1 LNIKENIMQA
11 IILAAGMGRRLKKLT
26 ENQPKCMVQVNQVP
40 LIERMLKQLDHYHL
54 NRIILV
60 TGHEGEQL
68 RTFTSSL
75 SLSTPII
82 FIDNPVY
89 QTTNNIYSLY
99 LAKEHL
105 LCDDTIL
112 LESDLIFE
120 QEVLTQIIQNPYPNL
135 ALVAPFESWMD
146 GTVVLL
152 DEQDNITKFLTRKDF
167 RFEDIHSYYKT
178 VNIYKFSKSFSE
190 SHYVPFLEAYSK
202 ALGNN
207 EYYEQVLKVI
217 SLLDDHDLKATR
229 LENGFWYEIDDE
241 QDLDIAESIF
251 TDSQSRLS
259 RISSRYGGFW
269 RYPGLLDFCY
279 LVNPYFPNSRLMG
292 EIKASFEALCT
303 SYPSGLEINN
313 LLAAK
318 SLGLNRDHVL
328 TGNGAAELIKP
339 LIRSFE
345 HGVGIVRPSFEEY
358 GNCAWLPVPFT
369 VSTPDFSYTVN
380 DLMGF
385 YKDKEIDALVLVNP
399 ENPTGNYIKKEDVV
413 SLLEFCAEKNTY
425 LILDESFLDFSAA
438 EKEPSLM
445 NQETLDAY
453 PNLVLIKSISKSYGV
468 PGLRLGILACSDP
481 SVTALVRNELPVW
494 NINSLAEYF
503 LQIFEKYQ
511 SDYEEALRK
520 FKETRINMYEELRTI
535 RQLKLY
541 PSEANFIL
549 CEIIDGCSASQ
560 ISELLLNRY
569 NILVKD
575 LSNKS
580 GMEGREF
587 IRIAVRTR
595 EDNNRLA
602 DALKH
607 ILR

>member
-1 LNIKENIMQA
+1 MQA

-26 ENQPKCMVQVNQVP
+26 ENQPKCMITVNGIP
-40 LIERMLKQLDHYHL
+40 MIERMLKQLDHCHL
-54 NRIILV
+54 NRIIIV
-60 TGHEGEQL
+60 TGHKGEELQS
-68 RTFTSSL
+68 FVSSL
-75 SLSTPII
+75 PLSTPVTY
-82 FIDNPVY
+82 IDNPVY
-89 QTTNNIYSLY
+89 KTTNNIYSLY
-99 LAKEHL
+99 LAKDQL
-105 LCDDTIL
+105 LMDDTIL

-120 QEVLTQIIQNPYPNL
+120 QEVLTQIINDPYPNL
-135 ALVAPFESWMD
+135 ALVAHFESWMD

-152 DEQDNITKFLTRKDF
+152 DEQDNIMKFLTRKDF

-178 VNIYKFSKSFSE
+178 VNIYKFSRNFSTT
-190 SHYVPFLEAYSK
+190 HYVPFLEAYSK

-259 RISSRYGGFW
+259 RLSKRFGGYW

-279 LVNPYFPNSRLMG
+279 LVNPYFPNSRFMG
-292 EIKASFEALCT
+292 EIKASFEVLTT
-303 SYPSGLEINN
+303 SYPSGLDVNN

-318 SLGLNRDHVL
+318 SLGLDRNQIL

-339 LIRSFE
+339 LIRSFKNAV
-345 HGVGIVRPSFEEY
+345 GVLRPSFEEY
-358 GNCAWLPVPFT
+358 GICSQNAVYFN
-369 VSTPDFSYTVN
+369 VSTPDYTYTAQ
-380 DLMGF
+380 DIMDF
-385 YKDKEIDALVLVNP
+385 YKDKELDALVLVNP
-399 ENPTGNYIKKEDVV
+399 DNPTGNYIPKQEVL
-413 SLLEFCAEKNTY
+413 SLAQYCKARNITF
-425 LILDESFLDFSAA
+425 ILDESFIDFSSA
-438 EKEPSLM
+438 EESPSLM
-445 NQETLDAY
+445 CQEILDEY
-453 PNLVLIKSISKSYGV
+453 KNLVLIKSISKSYGV
-468 PGLRLGILACSDP
+468 PGLRLGLLTCSDP
-481 SVTALVRNELPVW
+481 EIIGQVRKELPIW

-511 SDYEEALRK
+511 SDYQEALEH
-520 FKETRINMYEELRTI
+520 FKRTRDKLYQSLQSI

-541 PSEANFIL
+541 PSQANFIM
-549 CEIIDGCSASQ
+549 CEITDGCSASQ
-560 ISELLLNRY
+560 IAELLLNRY

-575 LSNKS
+575 LSQKP
-580 GMEGREF
+580 GLEGREF
-587 IRIAVRTR
+587 IRIAVRT
-595 EDNNRLA
+595 EADNERLA

>member
-1 LNIKENIMQA
+1 MQA

-26 ENQPKCMVQVNQVP
+26 ENQPKCMITVNGIP
-40 LIERMLKQLDHYHL
+40 MIERMLKQLDHCHL
-54 NRIILV
+54 NRIIIV
-60 TGHEGEQL
+60 TGHKGEELQS
-68 RTFTSSL
+68 FVSSL
-75 SLSTPII
+75 PLSTPVTY
-82 FIDNPVY
+82 IDNPVY
-89 QTTNNIYSLY
+89 KTTNNIYSLY
-99 LAKEHL
+99 LAKDQL
-105 LCDDTIL
+105 LMDDTIL

-120 QEVLTQIIQNPYPNL
+120 QEVLTQIINDPYPNL
-135 ALVAPFESWMD
+135 ALVAHFESWMD

-152 DEQDNITKFLTRKDF
+152 DEQDNIMKFLTRKDF

-178 VNIYKFSKSFSE
+178 VNIYKFSRNFSTT
-190 SHYVPFLEAYSK
+190 HYVPFLEAYSK

-259 RISSRYGGFW
+259 RLSKRFGGYW

-279 LVNPYFPNSRLMG
+279 LVNPYFPNSRFMG
-292 EIKASFEALCT
+292 EIKASFEVLTT
-303 SYPSGLEINN
+303 SYPSGLDVNN

-318 SLGLNRDHVL
+318 SLGLDRNQIL

-339 LIRSFE
+339 LIRSFKNAV
-345 HGVGIVRPSFEEY
+345 GVLRPSFEEY
-358 GNCAWLPVPFT
+358 GICSQNAVYFN
-369 VSTPDFSYTVN
+369 VSTPDYTYTAQ
-380 DLMGF
+380 DIMDF
-385 YKDKEIDALVLVNP
+385 YKDKELEALVLVNP
-399 ENPTGNYIKKEDVV
+399 DNPTGNYIPKQEVL
-413 SLLEFCAEKNTY
+413 SLAQYCKARNITF
-425 LILDESFLDFSAA
+425 ILDESFIDFSSA
-438 EKEPSLM
+438 EESPSLM
-445 NQETLDAY
+445 CQEILDEY
-453 PNLVLIKSISKSYGV
+453 KNLVLIKSISKSYGV
-468 PGLRLGILACSDP
+468 PGLRLGLLTCSDP
-481 SVTALVRNELPVW
+481 EIIDQVRKELPIW

-511 SDYEEALRK
+511 SDYQEALEH
-520 FKETRINMYEELRTI
+520 FKRTRDKLYQSLQSI

-541 PSEANFIL
+541 PSQANFIM
-549 CEIIDGCSASQ
+549 CEITDGCSASQ
-560 ISELLLNRY
+560 IAELLLNRY

-575 LSNKS
+575 LSQKP
-580 GMEGREF
+580 GLEGREF
-587 IRIAVRTR
+587 IRIAVRT
-595 EDNNRLA
+595 EADNERLA

>member
-1 LNIKENIMQA
+1 MQA

-26 ENQPKCMVQVNQVP
+26 EHQPKCMVQVNEVP
-40 LIERMLKQLDHYHL
+40 MIERMLKQLEHYHL
-54 NRIILV
+54 NKIILV

-68 RTFTSSL
+68 KSFVGSL
-75 SLSTPII
+75 SLHTPVT

-105 LCDDTIL
+105 LQDDTLL

-120 QEVLTQIIQNPYPNL
+120 QEVLTQIINDPYPNL
-135 ALVAPFESWMD
+135 ALVAHFESWMD

-152 DEQDNITKFLTRKDF
+152 DEQDNIMKFLTRKDF

-178 VNIYKFSKSFSE
+178 VNIYKFSRSFSAT
-190 SHYVPFLEAYSK
+190 HYVPFLEAYSK

-217 SLLDDHDLKATR
+217 SLLDDHDLKASR

-251 TDSQSRLS
+251 TDSQSRLT
-259 RISSRYGGFW
+259 RLSSRYGGYW

-303 SYPSGLEINN
+303 SYPSGLDINN

-318 SLGLNRDHVL
+318 SLGLNKENVL

-339 LIRSFE
+339 LIRSFSN
-345 HGVGIVRPSFEEY
+345 GVGVIKPSFEEY
-358 GNCAWLPVPFT
+358 GNCARFPIPFMVPTPNFT
-369 VSTPDFSYTVN
+369 YTAK
-380 DLMGF
+380 DLMEF
-385 YKDKEIDALVLVNP
+385 YKDQELDALVLVNP
-399 ENPTGNYIKKEDVV
+399 DNPTGCYMKRSEVL
-413 SLLEFCAEKNTY
+413 SLAAYCMEKQAF
-425 LILDESFLDFSAA
+425 LILDESFLDFSSA
-438 EKEPSLM
+438 EEEPSLM
-445 NQETLDAY
+445 NQETLEEY

-468 PGLRLGILACSDP
+468 PGLRLGILASSDQA
-481 SVTALVRNELPVW
+481 VINLVRQELPVW

-511 SDYEEALRK
+511 SDYKEALKK
-520 FKETRINMYEELRTI
+520 FKVTRKEMYEELCSI

-549 CEIIDGCSASQ
+549 CEITDGCSASQ
-560 ISELLLNRY
+560 IAELLLNRY

-575 LSNKS
+575 LSHKP
-580 GMEGREF
+580 GMKGREF
-587 IRIAVRTR
+587 IRIAVRTKS
-595 EDNNRLA
+595 DNERLA

>member
-1 LNIKENIMQA
+1 MQA

-26 ENQPKCMVQVNQVP
+26 EHQPKCMVQVNEVP
-40 LIERMLKQLDHYHL
+40 MIERMLKQLEHYHL
-54 NRIILV
+54 NKIILV

-68 RTFTSSL
+68 KSFIGSL
-75 SLSTPII
+75 SLHTPVT

-105 LCDDTIL
+105 LQDDTIL

-120 QEVLTQIIQNPYPNL
+120 QEVLTQIINDPYPNL
-135 ALVAPFESWMD
+135 ALVAHFESWMD

-152 DEQDNITKFLTRKDF
+152 DEKDNIMKFLTRKDF

-178 VNIYKFSKSFSE
+178 VNIYKFSRSFSTT
-190 SHYVPFLEAYSK
+190 HYVPFLEAYSK

-207 EYYEQVLKVI
+207 AYYEQVLKVI

-251 TDSQSRLS
+251 TDSQSRLT
-259 RISSRYGGFW
+259 RLSSRYGGYW

-303 SYPSGLEINN
+303 SYPSGLDINN

-318 SLGLNRDHVL
+318 SLGLYKENVL

-339 LIRSFE
+339 LIRSFSK
-345 HGVGIVRPSFEEY
+345 GVGVIKPSFEEY
-358 GNCAWLPVPFT
+358 GNCARFPIPFM
-369 VSTPDFSYTVN
+369 VSTPDFTYTAS
-380 DLMGF
+380 DLMEF
-385 YKDKEIDALVLVNP
+385 YKDQELDALVLVNP
-399 ENPTGNYIKKEDVV
+399 DNPTGCYMKRSEVL
-413 SLLEFCAEKNTY
+413 SLASYCMEKQAF
-425 LILDESFLDFSAA
+425 LILDESFLDFSSA
-438 EKEPSLM
+438 EDSPSLM

-468 PGLRLGILACSDP
+468 PGLRLGLLACSDQT
-481 SVTALVRNELPVW
+481 VIRLVREELPVW

-511 SDYEEALRK
+511 SDYVEALEK
-520 FKETRINMYEELRTI
+520 FKMTRKEMYEELCSI

-549 CEIIDGCSASQ
+549 CEITDGCSASQ
-560 ISELLLNRY
+560 IAELLLNRY

-575 LSNKS
+575 LSHKP

-587 IRIAVRTR
+587 IRIAVRTKS
-595 EDNNRLA
+595 DNERLA

>member
-1 LNIKENIMQA
+1 MQA

-26 ENQPKCMVQVNQVP
+26 QDQPKCMVSVNGVP
-40 LIERMLKQLDHYHL
+40 MIQRMLNQLDSCHL

-60 TGHEGEQL
+60 TGHKGHEL
-68 RTFTSSL
+68 KAFVHSMSL
-75 SLSTPII
+75 HTPVE
-82 FIDNPVY
+82 FIENPIY

-99 LAKEHL
+99 LAKDCL
-105 LCDDTIL
+105 LTDDTIL

-120 QEVLTQIIQNPYPNL
+120 SEVLSRIIHDPYPNL

-152 DEQDNITKFLTRKDF
+152 DEKDNIMKFLTRKDF
-167 RFEDIHSYYKT
+167 RFEDIRTYYKT
-178 VNIYKFSKSFSE
+178 VNIYKFSQSFSMTR
-190 SHYVPFLEAYSK
+190 YVPFLEAYSK

-217 SLLDDHDLKATR
+217 SLLDDHDLKAAR

-259 RISSRYGGFW
+259 RLSGRYGGYW

-292 EIKASFEALCT
+292 EIKASFDTLAV
-303 SYPSGLEINN
+303 SYPSGLHVNN

-318 SLGLNRDHVL
+318 SLGLQKSQVL

-339 LIRSFE
+339 LIRSFSGE
-345 HGVGIVRPSFEEY
+345 VGLISPSFEEY
-358 GNCAWLPVPFT
+358 ANCAKHPVFFSP
-369 VSTPDFSYTVN
+369 SSPDFTYQAREIM
-380 DLMGF
+380 DF
-385 YKDKEIDALVLVNP
+385 FKDRKLDAMVLVNP
-399 ENPTGNYIKKEDVV
+399 DNPTGNYISKSE
-413 SLLEFCAEKNTY
+413 LLLLAEYFRQKHTIF
-425 LILDESFLDFSAA
+425 ILDESFVDFVST
-438 EKEPSLM
+438 EKSPSLM
-445 NQETLDAY
+445 EQEILEQY
-453 PNLVLIKSISKSYGV
+453 ENLVIIKSISKSYGV
-468 PGLRLGILACSDP
+468 PGLRLGILATDNQNILR
-481 SVTALVRNELPVW
+481 SVKQELSIW

-511 SDYEEALRK
+511 ADYHSALVSFYQTREE
-520 FKETRINMYEELRTI
+520 MYHSLLTI
-535 RQLKLY
+535 RQLRTY
-541 PSEANFIL
+541 PSQANFFL
-549 CEIIDGCSASQ
+549 CQITDGCSASQ
-560 ISELLLNRY
+560 IAELLLNRY

-575 LSNKS
+575 LSLKK
-580 GMEGREF
+580 GMKGGDF
-587 IRIAVRTR
+587 IRLAVRTR
-595 EDNNRLA
+595 QDNERLI
-602 DALKH
+602 DALKS

>member
-1 LNIKENIMQA
+1 MQA

-26 ENQPKCMVQVNQVP
+26 ENQPKCMITVNGIP
-40 LIERMLKQLDHYHL
+40 MIERMLKQLDHCHL
-54 NRIILV
+54 NRIIIV
-60 TGHEGEQL
+60 TGHKGEELQS
-68 RTFTSSL
+68 FVSSL
-75 SLSTPII
+75 PLSTPVTY
-82 FIDNPVY
+82 IDNPVY
-89 QTTNNIYSLY
+89 KTTNNIYSLY
-99 LAKEHL
+99 LAKDQL
-105 LCDDTIL
+105 LLDDTIL

-120 QEVLTQIIQNPYPNL
+120 QEVLTQIINDPYPNL
-135 ALVAPFESWMD
+135 ALVAHFESWMD

-152 DEQDNITKFLTRKDF
+152 DEQDNIMKFLTRKDF

-178 VNIYKFSKSFSE
+178 VNIYKFSRNFSTT
-190 SHYVPFLEAYSK
+190 HYVPFLEAYSK

-259 RISSRYGGFW
+259 RLSKRFGGYW

-279 LVNPYFPNSRLMG
+279 LVNPYFPNSRFMG
-292 EIKASFEALCT
+292 EIKASFEVLTT
-303 SYPSGLEINN
+303 SYPSGLDVNN

-318 SLGLNRDHVL
+318 SLGLDRNQIL

-339 LIRSFE
+339 LIRSFKNAV
-345 HGVGIVRPSFEEY
+345 GVLRPSFEEY
-358 GNCAWLPVPFT
+358 GICSQNAVYFN
-369 VSTPDFSYTVN
+369 VSTPDYTYTAQ
-380 DLMGF
+380 DIMDF
-385 YKDKEIDALVLVNP
+385 YKDKELDALVLVNP
-399 ENPTGNYIKKEDVV
+399 DNPTGNYIPKQEVL
-413 SLLEFCAEKNTY
+413 SLAQYCKARNITF
-425 LILDESFLDFSAA
+425 ILDESFIDFSSV
-438 EKEPSLM
+438 EESPSLM
-445 NQETLDAY
+445 CQEILDEY
-453 PNLVLIKSISKSYGV
+453 KNLVLIKSISKSYGV
-468 PGLRLGILACSDP
+468 PGLRLGLLTCSDP
-481 SVTALVRNELPVW
+481 EIIGQVRKELPIW

-511 SDYEEALRK
+511 SDYQEALEH
-520 FKETRINMYEELRTI
+520 FKRTRDKLYQSLQSI

-541 PSEANFIL
+541 PSQANFIM
-549 CEIIDGCSASQ
+549 CEITDGCSASQ
-560 ISELLLNRY
+560 IAELLLNRY

-575 LSNKS
+575 LSQKP
-580 GMEGREF
+580 GLEGREF
-587 IRIAVRTR
+587 IRIAVRT
-595 EDNNRLA
+595 EADNERLA

>member
-1 LNIKENIMQA
+1 MQA

-26 ENQPKCMVQVNQVP
+26 EHQPKCMVQVNEVP
-40 LIERMLKQLDHYHL
+40 MIERMLKQLEHYHL
-54 NRIILV
+54 NKIILV
-60 TGHEGEQL
+60 TGHEGDQL
-68 RTFTSSL
+68 RSFVDSL
-75 SLSTPII
+75 SLHTPVTY
-82 FIDNPVY
+82 IDNPIY

-105 LCDDTIL
+105 LQDDTLL

-120 QEVLTQIIQNPYPNL
+120 QEVLNQIINDPYPNL
-135 ALVAPFESWMD
+135 ALVAHFESWMD

-152 DEQDNITKFLTRKDF
+152 DEQDNIMKFLTRKDF

-178 VNIYKFSKSFSE
+178 VNIYKFSRNFSAT
-190 SHYVPFLEAYSK
+190 HYVPFLEAYCK

-217 SLLDDHDLKATR
+217 LLLDDHDLKASR

-251 TDSQSRLS
+251 TDSQSRLT
-259 RISSRYGGFW
+259 RLSSRYGGYW

-303 SYPSGLEINN
+303 SYPSGLDINN

-318 SLGLNRDHVL
+318 SLGLNKDDVL

-339 LIRSFE
+339 LIRSFPNAV
-345 HGVGIVRPSFEEY
+345 GVIKPSFEEY
-358 GNCAWLPVPFT
+358 GNCARSPIPFV
-369 VSTPDFSYTVN
+369 VSTPDFTYTAK
-380 DLMGF
+380 DLMEF
-385 YKDKEIDALVLVNP
+385 YKDKELDALVLVNP
-399 ENPTGNYIKKEDVV
+399 DNPTGCYMKKAEVL
-413 SLLEFCAEKNTY
+413 SLADYCMEKQAF
-425 LILDESFLDFSAA
+425 LILDESFLDFSSA
-438 EKEPSLM
+438 EEAPSLM
-445 NQETLDAY
+445 NQETLDDY

-481 SVTALVRNELPVW
+481 AVISLVRQELPVW

-511 SDYEEALRK
+511 SDYKEALKEFKVTRK
-520 FKETRINMYEELRTI
+520 EMYEELRPI

-541 PSEANFIL
+541 PSEANYIL
-549 CEIIDGCSASQ
+549 CEITDGCSASQ
-560 ISELLLNRY
+560 IAELLLNRY

-575 LSNKS
+575 LSHKP

-587 IRIAVRTR
+587 IRIAVRTKA
-595 EDNNRLA
+595 DNERLA

>member
-1 LNIKENIMQA
+1 MQA

-26 ENQPKCMVQVNQVP
+26 ENQPKCMVTINGIP
-40 LIERMLKQLDHYHL
+40 MIERMLKQLDQYHL

-60 TGHEGEQL
+60 TGHMGKELQA
-68 RTFTSSL
+68 FVSSL
-75 SLSTPII
+75 PLSTPVTY
-82 FIDNPVY
+82 IDNPVY
-89 QTTNNIYSLY
+89 KTTNNIYSLY
-99 LAKEHL
+99 LAKDQL
-105 LCDDTIL
+105 LMDDTIL

-120 QEVLTQIIQNPYPNL
+120 QEVLTQIISDPYPNL
-135 ALVAPFESWMD
+135 ALVAHFESWMD

-152 DEQDNITKFLTRKDF
+152 DKQDNIMKFLTRKDF

-178 VNIYKFSKSFSE
+178 VNIYKFSRSFS
-190 SHYVPFLEAYSK
+190 STHYVPFLEAYSK

-217 SLLDDHDLKATR
+217 SLLDDHDLKATK

-251 TDSQSRLS
+251 TDSQSRLA
-259 RISSRYGGFW
+259 RLSSRFGGYW

-279 LVNPYFPNSRLMG
+279 LVNPYFPNSRFMG
-292 EIKASFEALCT
+292 EIKASFEVLAT
-303 SYPSGLEINN
+303 SYPSGLDINN

-318 SLGLNRDHVL
+318 SLGLDRNQIL

-339 LIRSFE
+339 LIRSFKN
-345 HGVGIVRPSFEEY
+345 GVGVLRPSFEEY
-358 GNCAWLPVPFT
+358 GHCAQNAVYFPV
-369 VSTPDFSYTVN
+369 SSPDFTYTAQ
-380 DLMGF
+380 DIMDF
-385 YKDKEIDALVLVNP
+385 YKDKELDAMVLVNP
-399 ENPTGNYIKKEDVV
+399 DNPTGNYIQKKDVL
-413 SLLEFCAEKNTY
+413 SLAQYCKARNIT
-425 LILDESFLDFSAA
+425 LILDESFIDFSSA
-438 EKEPSLM
+438 EELPSLM
-445 NQETLDAY
+445 CQEILEEY
-453 PNLVLIKSISKSYGV
+453 KNVVLIKSISKSYGV
-468 PGLRLGILACSDP
+468 PGLRLGLLTCSDP
-481 SVTALVRNELPVW
+481 EIINLVKKELPIW

-511 SDYEEALRK
+511 ADYHEALEH
-520 FKETRINMYEELRTI
+520 FKNTREKLYRSLHSI

-541 PSEANFIL
+541 PSQANFIM
-549 CEIIDGCSASQ
+549 CEITDGCSASQ

-575 LSNKS
+575 LSHKP

-587 IRIAVRTR
+587 IRIAVRT
-595 EDNNRLA
+595 EADNERLA

>member
-1 LNIKENIMQA
+1 MQA

-26 ENQPKCMVQVNQVP
+26 ENQPKCMISVNGIP
-40 LIERMLKQLDHYHL
+40 MIERMLKQLDHCHL
-54 NRIILV
+54 NRIIIV
-60 TGHEGEQL
+60 TGHKGEEL
-68 RTFTSSL
+68 ESFVSSL
-75 SLSTPII
+75 PLSTPVMY
-82 FIDNPVY
+82 IDNPVY
-89 QTTNNIYSLY
+89 KTTNNIYSLY
-99 LAKEHL
+99 LAKDQL
-105 LCDDTIL
+105 LMDDTIL

-120 QEVLTQIIQNPYPNL
+120 QEVLTQIISDPYPNL
-135 ALVAPFESWMD
+135 ALVAHFESWMD
-146 GTVVLL
+146 GTVVVL
-152 DEQDNITKFLTRKDF
+152 DEQDNIMKFLTRKDF

-178 VNIYKFSKSFSE
+178 VNIYKFSRNFS
-190 SHYVPFLEAYSK
+190 STHYVPFLEAYSK

-259 RISSRYGGFW
+259 RLSKRFGGYW

-279 LVNPYFPNSRLMG
+279 LVNPYFPNSRFMG
-292 EIKASFEALCT
+292 EIKASFEILTT
-303 SYPSGLEINN
+303 SYPSGLDVNN

-318 SLGLNRDHVL
+318 SLGLDKNQIL

-339 LIRSFE
+339 LISSFKNAV
-345 HGVGIVRPSFEEY
+345 GVLRPSFEEY
-358 GNCAWLPVPFT
+358 GICSQNAVYFSLR
-369 VSTPDFSYTVN
+369 TPDYTYTAQ
-380 DLMGF
+380 DIMDF
-385 YKDKEIDALVLVNP
+385 YKDKEVDALVLVNP
-399 ENPTGNYIKKEDVV
+399 DNPTGNYIPKQDVL
-413 SLLEFCAEKNTY
+413 SLAQYCKTRSIT
-425 LILDESFLDFSAA
+425 LILDESFIDFSSA
-438 EKEPSLM
+438 EESPSLM
-445 NQETLDAY
+445 CQEILDEY
-453 PNLVLIKSISKSYGV
+453 KNLVLIKSISKSYGV
-468 PGLRLGILACSDP
+468 PGLRLGLLTCSDP
-481 SVTALVRNELPVW
+481 EIISRVRMELPIW

-503 LQIFEKYQ
+503 LQIFDKYQ
-511 SDYEEALRK
+511 SDYQEALEH
-520 FKETRINMYEELRTI
+520 FKRTREKLYRSLHST

-541 PSEANFIL
+541 PSQANFIM

-560 ISELLLNRY
+560 IAELLLNRY

-575 LSNKS
+575 LSHKP

-587 IRIAVRTR
+587 IRIAVRT
-595 EDNNRLA
+595 EADNERLA

>member
-1 LNIKENIMQA
+1 MQA

-26 ENQPKCMVQVNQVP
+26 EHQPKCMVQVNEVP
-40 LIERMLKQLDHYHL
+40 MIERMLKQLEHYHL
-54 NRIILV
+54 NKIILV

-68 RTFTSSL
+68 KSFVGSL
-75 SLSTPII
+75 SLHTPVT

-105 LCDDTIL
+105 LQDDTLL

-120 QEVLTQIIQNPYPNL
+120 QEVLTQIINDPYPNL
-135 ALVAPFESWMD
+135 ALVAHFESWMD

-152 DEQDNITKFLTRKDF
+152 DEQDNIMKFLTRKDF

-178 VNIYKFSKSFSE
+178 VNIYKFSRSFSAT
-190 SHYVPFLEAYSK
+190 HYVPFLEAYSK

-217 SLLDDHDLKATR
+217 SLLDDHDLKASR

-251 TDSQSRLS
+251 TDSQSRLT
-259 RISSRYGGFW
+259 RLSSRYGGYW

-303 SYPSGLEINN
+303 SYPSGLDINN

-318 SLGLNRDHVL
+318 SLGLNKENVL

-339 LIRSFE
+339 LIRSFSN
-345 HGVGIVRPSFEEY
+345 GVGVIKPSFEEY
-358 GNCAWLPVPFT
+358 GNCARFPIPFMVP
-369 VSTPDFSYTVN
+369 TPDFTYTAK
-380 DLMGF
+380 DLMEF
-385 YKDKEIDALVLVNP
+385 YKDQELDALVLVNP
-399 ENPTGNYIKKEDVV
+399 DNPTGCYMKRSEVL
-413 SLLEFCAEKNTY
+413 SLAAYCMEKQAF
-425 LILDESFLDFSAA
+425 LILDESFLDFSSA
-438 EKEPSLM
+438 EEEPSLM
-445 NQETLDAY
+445 NQETLEEY

-468 PGLRLGILACSDP
+468 PGLRLGILASSDQA
-481 SVTALVRNELPVW
+481 VINLVRQELPVW

-511 SDYEEALRK
+511 SDYKEALKK
-520 FKETRINMYEELRTI
+520 FKVTRKEMYEELCSI

-549 CEIIDGCSASQ
+549 CEITDGCSASQ
-560 ISELLLNRY
+560 IAELLLNRY

-575 LSNKS
+575 LSHKP

-587 IRIAVRTR
+587 IRIAVRTKS
-595 EDNNRLA
+595 DNERLA

>member
-1 LNIKENIMQA
+1 MQA

-68 RTFTSSL
+68 RAFTASL

-82 FIDNPVY
+82 YIDNPVY

-105 LCDDTIL
+105 LHDDTIL

-135 ALVAPFESWMD
+135 ALVAHFESWMD

-152 DEQDNITKFLTRKDF
+152 DERDNITKFLTRKDF

-178 VNIYKFSKSFSE
+178 VNIYKFSKGFSE
-190 SHYVPFLEAYSK
+190 THYVPFLEAYSK

-303 SYPSGLEINN
+303 NYPSGLEINN

-339 LIRSFE
+339 LIRFFE
-345 HGVGIVRPSFEEY
+345 RGVGIVRPSFEEY
-358 GNCAWLPVPFT
+358 GNCARHPVPFT
-369 VSTPDFSYTVN
+369 VSTPDFSYTVY
-380 DLMGF
+380 DLMEF

-399 ENPTGNYIKKEDVV
+399 ENPTGNYIKKNDVV
-413 SLLEFCAEKNTY
+413 SLLEFCAERNTY

-438 EKEPSLM
+438 EEEPSLM

-481 SVTALVRNELPVW
+481 SVTALVRKELPVW

-511 SDYEEALRK
+511 SDYTEALRK
-520 FKETRINMYEELRTI
+520 FKETRIHMYEELGTI

-560 ISELLLNRY
+560 IAELLLNRY

-587 IRIAVRTR
+587 IRIAVRTT

>member
-1 LNIKENIMQA
+1 MQA

-26 ENQPKCMVQVNQVP
+26 EDQPKCMVSVNGVP
-40 LIERMLKQLDHYHL
+40 MIERMLNQLDSYHL

-60 TGHEGEQL
+60 TGHKGREL
-68 RTFTSSL
+68 KSFVNSMSL
-75 SLSTPII
+75 HTPVE
-82 FIDNPVY
+82 FIENPIY

-99 LAKEHL
+99 LAKDCL
-105 LCDDTIL
+105 LTDDTIL

-120 QEVLTQIIQNPYPNL
+120 PEVLSRIIHDPYPNL

-152 DEQDNITKFLTRKDF
+152 DEKDNIMKFLTRKDF
-167 RFEDIHSYYKT
+167 RFEDIHTYYKT
-178 VNIYKFSKSFSE
+178 VNIYKFSQNFSLT
-190 SHYVPFLEAYSK
+190 HYVPFLEAYSK

-217 SLLDDHDLKATR
+217 SLLDDHDLKAAR

-259 RISSRYGGFW
+259 RLSGRYGGYW

-279 LVNPYFPNSRLMG
+279 LVNPYFPNIRLMG
-292 EIKASFEALCT
+292 EIKASFDTLAV
-303 SYPSGLEINN
+303 SYPSGLHVNN

-318 SLGLNRDHVL
+318 SLGLQKNQVL

-339 LIRSFE
+339 LIRSFSGE
-345 HGVGIVRPSFEEY
+345 VGLISPSFEEY
-358 GNCAWLPVPFT
+358 GNCAKHPVFFT
-369 VSTPDFSYTVN
+369 PSSWDFTYGAKEIMDFSKGRK
-380 DLMGF
+380 L
-385 YKDKEIDALVLVNP
+385 DAMVLVNP
-399 ENPTGNYIKKEDVV
+399 DNPTGNYIKKSEI
-413 SLLEFCAEKNTY
+413 LLLAEYFRQNHTIF
-425 LILDESFLDFSAA
+425 ILDESFVDFAS
-438 EKEPSLM
+438 KEESPSLM
-445 NQETLDAY
+445 EQDILDQY
-453 PNLVLIKSISKSYGV
+453 ENLVIIKSISKSYGV
-468 PGLRLGILACSDP
+468 PGLRLGILVTSNHDIFL
-481 SVTALVRNELPVW
+481 SVKQELSIW

-511 SDYEEALRK
+511 TDYHSALESFYK
-520 FKETRINMYEELRTI
+520 TRDEMYQSLLSI
-535 RQLKLY
+535 RQLRPY
-541 PSEANFIL
+541 PSQANFFL
-549 CEIIDGCSASQ
+549 CQITDGCSASQ
-560 ISELLLNRY
+560 IAELLLNRY

-575 LSNKS
+575 LSLKK
-580 GMEGREF
+580 GIKGGEF

-595 EDNNRLA
+595 KDNERLIE
-602 DALKH
+602 ALKN

>member
-1 LNIKENIMQA
+1 MQA

-26 ENQPKCMVQVNQVP
+26 EHQPKCMVLVNQVP

-54 NRIILV
+54 DRIILV
-60 TGHEGEQL
+60 TGHEGETL
-68 RTFTSSL
+68 KSFTASL
-75 SLSTPII
+75 SLHTPII

-105 LCDDTIL
+105 LLDDTIL

-120 QEVLTQIIQNPYPNL
+120 QEVLTQIVHNPYPNL

-152 DEQDNITKFLTRKDF
+152 DQQDNITKFLTRKDF

-190 SHYVPFLEAYSK
+190 THYVPFLEAYSK

-303 SYPSGLEINN
+303 SYPSGLEVNN

-318 SLGLNRDHVL
+318 SLGLNREHVL

-339 LIRSFE
+339 LLRSFQN
-345 HGVGIVRPSFEEY
+345 GVGIIKPSFEEY
-358 GNCAWLPVPFT
+358 GNCARLPIPFT
-369 VSTPDFSYTVN
+369 VTTPDFSYTVK
-380 DLMGF
+380 DLMEF

-399 ENPTGNYIKKEDVV
+399 ENPTGNYIKKDDVI
-413 SLLEFCAEKNTY
+413 SLLDFCAEKSTY
-425 LILDESFLDFSAA
+425 LILDESFLDFSSA
-438 EKEPSLM
+438 EDDPSLM
-445 NQETLDAY
+445 NQDTLDAY

-481 SVTALVRNELPVW
+481 SVTGLVRKELPVW

-511 SDYEEALRK
+511 SDYKEALRK
-520 FKETRINMYEELRTI
+520 FKETRTLMYEELRSI

-549 CEIIDGCSASQ
+549 CEITDGCSASQ

-575 LSNKS
+575 LSHKS

-587 IRIAVRTR
+587 IRIAIRTK
-595 EDNNRLA
+595 EDNKRLA

>member
-1 LNIKENIMQA
+1 MQA

-26 ENQPKCMVQVNQVP
+26 ENQPKCMITVNGIP
-40 LIERMLKQLDHYHL
+40 MIERMLKQLDHCHL
-54 NRIILV
+54 NRIIIV
-60 TGHEGEQL
+60 TGHKGEELQS
-68 RTFTSSL
+68 FVSSL
-75 SLSTPII
+75 PLSTPVTY
-82 FIDNPVY
+82 IDNPVY
-89 QTTNNIYSLY
+89 KTTNNIYSLY
-99 LAKEHL
+99 LAKDQL
-105 LCDDTIL
+105 LMDDTIL

-120 QEVLTQIIQNPYPNL
+120 QEVLNQIINDPYPNL
-135 ALVAPFESWMD
+135 ALVAHFESWMD

-152 DEQDNITKFLTRKDF
+152 DKQDNIMKFLTRKDF

-178 VNIYKFSKSFSE
+178 VNIYKFSRNFSTT
-190 SHYVPFLEAYSK
+190 HYVPFLEAYSR

-259 RISSRYGGFW
+259 RLSKRFGGYW

-279 LVNPYFPNSRLMG
+279 LVNPYFPNSRFMG
-292 EIKASFEALCT
+292 EIKASFEILTT
-303 SYPSGLEINN
+303 SYPSGLDVNN

-318 SLGLNRDHVL
+318 SLGLDRNQIL

-339 LIRSFE
+339 LIRSFKNA
-345 HGVGIVRPSFEEY
+345 VGILRPSFEEY
-358 GNCAWLPVPFT
+358 GICSQNAVYFN
-369 VSTPDFSYTVN
+369 VSTPDYTYTAQ
-380 DLMGF
+380 DIMEF
-385 YKDKEIDALVLVNP
+385 YKDKELDALVLVNP
-399 ENPTGNYIKKEDVV
+399 DNPTGNYIPKQEVL
-413 SLLEFCAEKNTY
+413 SLVQYCKARNIIF
-425 LILDESFLDFSAA
+425 ILDESFIDFSSA
-438 EKEPSLM
+438 EESPSLM
-445 NQETLDAY
+445 CQEILDEY
-453 PNLVLIKSISKSYGV
+453 RNLVLIKSISKSYGV
-468 PGLRLGILACSDP
+468 PGLRLGLLTCSDP
-481 SVTALVRNELPVW
+481 EIINQVRKELPIW

-511 SDYEEALRK
+511 SDYQEALEH
-520 FKETRINMYEELRTI
+520 FKRTREKLYQSLESI

-541 PSEANFIL
+541 PSQANFIM

-560 ISELLLNRY
+560 IAELLLNRY

-575 LSNKS
+575 LSHKP

-587 IRIAVRTR
+587 IRIAVRT
-595 EDNNRLA
+595 EADNERLA
-602 DALKH
+602 DGLKH

>member
-1 LNIKENIMQA
+1 MQA

-26 ENQPKCMVQVNQVP
+26 ENQPKCMITVNGIP
-40 LIERMLKQLDHYHL
+40 MIERMMKQLDHCHL
-54 NRIILV
+54 NRIIIV
-60 TGHEGEQL
+60 TGHKGEELQS
-68 RTFTSSL
+68 FVSSL
-75 SLSTPII
+75 PLSTPVTY
-82 FIDNPVY
+82 IDNPVY
-89 QTTNNIYSLY
+89 KTTNNIYSLY
-99 LAKEHL
+99 LAKDQL
-105 LCDDTIL
+105 LMDDTIL

-120 QEVLTQIIQNPYPNL
+120 QEVLTQIISDPYPNL
-135 ALVAPFESWMD
+135 ALVAHFESWMD

-152 DEQDNITKFLTRKDF
+152 DEQDNIMKFLTRKDF

-178 VNIYKFSKSFSE
+178 VNIYKFSRNFSTT
-190 SHYVPFLEAYSK
+190 HYVPFLEAYSK

-259 RISSRYGGFW
+259 RLSKRFGGYW

-279 LVNPYFPNSRLMG
+279 LVNPYFPNSRFMG
-292 EIKASFEALCT
+292 EIKASFEALTT
-303 SYPSGLEINN
+303 SYPSGLDVNN

-318 SLGLNRDHVL
+318 SLGLDRNQVL

-339 LIRSFE
+339 LLRSFKNAV
-345 HGVGIVRPSFEEY
+345 GVLRPSFEEY
-358 GNCAWLPVPFT
+358 GACSQNAVYFSVT
-369 VSTPDFSYTVN
+369 TPDYTYTAQ
-380 DLMGF
+380 DIMDF
-385 YKDKEIDALVLVNP
+385 YNDKELDALVLVNP
-399 ENPTGNYIKKEDVV
+399 DNPTGNYIPKKEVL
-413 SLLEFCAEKNTY
+413 SLAQYCKARNIT
-425 LILDESFLDFSAA
+425 LILDESFIDFSFA
-438 EKEPSLM
+438 EESPSLM
-445 NQETLDAY
+445 CQEILEEYT
-453 PNLVLIKSISKSYGV
+453 NLVLIKSISKSYGV
-468 PGLRLGILACSDP
+468 PGLRLGLLSCSDP
-481 SVTALVRNELPVW
+481 EIISLVRKELPIW

-511 SDYEEALRK
+511 SDYKEALEH
-520 FKETRINMYEELRTI
+520 FKGTREKLYQSLYSI

-541 PSEANFIL
+541 PSQANFIM
-549 CEIIDGCSASQ
+549 CEITDGCSATQ
-560 ISELLLNRY
+560 IAELLLNRY

-575 LSNKS
+575 LSNKP
-580 GMEGREF
+580 GMEGREI
-587 IRIAVRTR
+587 IRIAVRT
-595 EDNNRLA
+595 EADNERLA

>member
-1 LNIKENIMQA
+1 MQA

-26 ENQPKCMVQVNQVP
+26 ENQPKCMISVNGIP
-40 LIERMLKQLDHYHL
+40 MIERMLKQLDHCRL
-54 NRIILV
+54 NRIIIV
-60 TGHEGEQL
+60 TGHKGEELQS
-68 RTFTSSL
+68 FVSSL
-75 SLSTPII
+75 PLITPVMY
-82 FIDNPVY
+82 IDNAVY
-89 QTTNNIYSLY
+89 KTTNNIYSLY
-99 LAKEHL
+99 LAKDEL
-105 LCDDTIL
+105 LKDDTIL

-120 QEVLTQIIQNPYPNL
+120 QEVLTQIISNPYPNL
-135 ALVAPFESWMD
+135 ALVAHFESWMD

-152 DEQDNITKFLTRKDF
+152 DEQDNIMKFLTRKDF

-178 VNIYKFSKSFSE
+178 VNIYKFSRNFSTT
-190 SHYVPFLEAYSK
+190 HYVPFLEAYSK

-217 SLLDDHDLKATR
+217 SLLEDHDLKATR

-259 RISSRYGGFW
+259 RLSKRFGGYW

-279 LVNPYFPNSRLMG
+279 LVNPYFPNSRFMG
-292 EIKASFEALCT
+292 EIKASFDALTT
-303 SYPSGLEINN
+303 SYPSGLDVNN

-318 SLGLNRDHVL
+318 SLGLDRNQVL

-339 LIRSFE
+339 LIRSFK
-345 HGVGIVRPSFEEY
+345 HAVGVVRPSFEEY
-358 GNCAWLPVPFT
+358 ATCSQNPVYFSVT
-369 VSTPDFSYTVN
+369 SPDYTYTAQDIMDFYN
-380 DLMGF
+380 DKGL
-385 YKDKEIDALVLVNP
+385 EALVLVNP
-399 ENPTGNYIKKEDVV
+399 DNPTGNYLPKQDVL
-413 SLLEFCAEKNTY
+413 SLIQYCKARAITI
-425 LILDESFLDFSAA
+425 ILDESFIDFSSA
-438 EKEPSLM
+438 EESPSLM
-445 NQETLDAY
+445 CQEILDEY
-453 PNLVLIKSISKSYGV
+453 KNLVLIKSISKSYGV
-468 PGLRLGILACSDP
+468 PGLRLGLLTCSDLEIIN
-481 SVTALVRNELPVW
+481 LVRKELPIW

-511 SDYEEALRK
+511 SDYRDALEH
-520 FKETRINMYEELRTI
+520 FKRTREILYQSLSSI

-541 PSEANFIL
+541 PSQANFIM
-549 CEIIDGCSASQ
+549 CEITDGCSAAQ
-560 ISELLLNRY
+560 IAELLLNRY

-575 LSNKS
+575 LSHKP

-587 IRIAVRTR
+587 IRIAVRT
-595 EDNNRLA
+595 ETDNERLA

>member
-1 LNIKENIMQA
+1 MQA

-26 ENQPKCMVQVNQVP
+26 ENQPKCMVTVNGIP
-40 LIERMLKQLDHYHL
+40 MIERMMKQLDHFHL
-54 NRIILV
+54 DRIIIV
-60 TGHEGEQL
+60 TGHKGEELQS
-68 RTFTSSL
+68 FISSL
-75 SLSTPII
+75 PLSTPVTY
-82 FIDNPVY
+82 IDNPVY
-89 QTTNNIYSLY
+89 KTTNNIYSLY
-99 LAKEHL
+99 LAKDQL
-105 LCDDTIL
+105 LKDDTIL

-120 QEVLTQIIQNPYPNL
+120 QEVLTQIINDPYPNL
-135 ALVAPFESWMD
+135 ALVAHFESWMD

-152 DEQDNITKFLTRKDF
+152 DEQDNIMKFLTRKDF

-178 VNIYKFSKSFSE
+178 VNIYKFSRNFSTT
-190 SHYVPFLEAYSK
+190 HYVPFLEAYSK

-259 RISSRYGGFW
+259 RLSKRFGGYW

-279 LVNPYFPNSRLMG
+279 LVNPYFPNSRFMG
-292 EIKASFEALCT
+292 EIKASFEALTT
-303 SYPSGLEINN
+303 SYPSGLEVNN

-318 SLGLNRDHVL
+318 SLGLDRNHVL

-339 LIRSFE
+339 LLHSFKNAV
-345 HGVGIVRPSFEEY
+345 GVLRPSFEEY
-358 GNCAWLPVPFT
+358 GACSQNPVYFS
-369 VSTPDFSYTVN
+369 VATPDYTYTAQDIMDFYN
-380 DLMGF
+380 DMEL
-385 YKDKEIDALVLVNP
+385 DALVLVNP
-399 ENPTGNYIKKEDVV
+399 DNPTGNYIPKKEVL
-413 SLLEFCAEKNTY
+413 SLARYCKARSIT
-425 LILDESFLDFSAA
+425 LILDESFIDFSSA
-438 EKEPSLM
+438 EESPSLM
-445 NQETLDAY
+445 CQEILDEY
-453 PNLVLIKSISKSYGV
+453 TNLVLIKSISKSYGV
-468 PGLRLGILACSDP
+468 PGLRLGLLTCSDP
-481 SVTALVRNELPVW
+481 EIISLVRKELPIW

-511 SDYEEALRK
+511 SDYQEALDH
-520 FKETRINMYEELRTI
+520 FKRTREKLYQSLHSI

-541 PSEANFIL
+541 PSQGNFIM
-549 CEIIDGCSASQ
+549 CEITDGCLATQ
-560 ISELLLNRY
+560 IAELLLNRY

-575 LSNKS
+575 LSHKP
-580 GMEGREF
+580 GMEGREI
-587 IRIAVRTR
+587 IRIAVRT
-595 EDNNRLA
+595 EADNERLA

>member
-1 LNIKENIMQA
+1 MQA

-26 ENQPKCMVQVNQVP
+26 ENQPKCMITVNGIP
-40 LIERMLKQLDHYHL
+40 MIERMLKQLDHCHL
-54 NRIILV
+54 NRIIIV
-60 TGHEGEQL
+60 TGHKGEELQS
-68 RTFTSSL
+68 FVSSL
-75 SLSTPII
+75 PLSTPVTY
-82 FIDNPVY
+82 IDNPVY
-89 QTTNNIYSLY
+89 KTTNNIYSLY
-99 LAKEHL
+99 LAKDQL
-105 LCDDTIL
+105 LMDDTIL

-120 QEVLTQIIQNPYPNL
+120 QEVLNQIINDPYPNL
-135 ALVAPFESWMD
+135 ALVAHFESWMD

-152 DEQDNITKFLTRKDF
+152 DKQDNIMKFLTRKDF

-178 VNIYKFSKSFSE
+178 VNIYKFSRNFSTT
-190 SHYVPFLEAYSK
+190 HYVPFLEAYSR

-259 RISSRYGGFW
+259 RLSKRFGGYW

-279 LVNPYFPNSRLMG
+279 LVNPYFPNSRFMG
-292 EIKASFEALCT
+292 EIKASFEILTT
-303 SYPSGLEINN
+303 SYPSGLDVNN

-318 SLGLNRDHVL
+318 SLGLDRNQIL

-339 LIRSFE
+339 LIRSFKNAV
-345 HGVGIVRPSFEEY
+345 GVLRPSFEEY
-358 GNCAWLPVPFT
+358 GICSQNAVYFN
-369 VSTPDFSYTVN
+369 VSTPDYTYTAQ
-380 DLMGF
+380 DIMEF
-385 YKDKEIDALVLVNP
+385 YKDKELDALVLVNP
-399 ENPTGNYIKKEDVV
+399 DNPTGNYIPKQEVL
-413 SLLEFCAEKNTY
+413 SLVQYCKARNIIF
-425 LILDESFLDFSAA
+425 ILDESFIDFSSA
-438 EKEPSLM
+438 EESPSLM
-445 NQETLDAY
+445 CQEILDEY
-453 PNLVLIKSISKSYGV
+453 RNLVLLKSISKSYGV
-468 PGLRLGILACSDP
+468 PGLRLGLLTCSDP
-481 SVTALVRNELPVW
+481 EIINQVRKELPIW

-511 SDYEEALRK
+511 SDYQEALEH
-520 FKETRINMYEELRTI
+520 FKRTREKLYQSLESI

-541 PSEANFIL
+541 PSQANFIM

-560 ISELLLNRY
+560 IAELLLNRY

-575 LSNKS
+575 LSHKP

-587 IRIAVRTR
+587 IRIAVRT
-595 EDNNRLA
+595 EADNERLA
-602 DALKH
+602 DGLKH

>member
-1 LNIKENIMQA
+1 MQA

-26 ENQPKCMVQVNQVP
+26 ENQPKCMITVNGIP
-40 LIERMLKQLDHYHL
+40 MIERMLKQLDHCHL
-54 NRIILV
+54 NRIIIV
-60 TGHEGEQL
+60 TGHKGEELQS
-68 RTFTSSL
+68 FVSSL
-75 SLSTPII
+75 PLSTPVTY
-82 FIDNPVY
+82 IDNPVY
-89 QTTNNIYSLY
+89 KTTNNIYSLY
-99 LAKEHL
+99 LAKDQL
-105 LCDDTIL
+105 LMDDTIL

-120 QEVLTQIIQNPYPNL
+120 QEVLTQIINDPYPNL
-135 ALVAPFESWMD
+135 ALVAHFESWMD

-152 DEQDNITKFLTRKDF
+152 DEQDNIMKFLTRKDF

-178 VNIYKFSKSFSE
+178 VNIYKFSRNFSTT
-190 SHYVPFLEAYSK
+190 HYVPFLEAYSK

-259 RISSRYGGFW
+259 RLSKRFGGYW

-279 LVNPYFPNSRLMG
+279 LVNPYFPNSRFMG
-292 EIKASFEALCT
+292 EIKASFEVLTT
-303 SYPSGLEINN
+303 SYPSGLDVNN

-318 SLGLNRDHVL
+318 SLGLDRNQIL

-339 LIRSFE
+339 LIRSFKNAV
-345 HGVGIVRPSFEEY
+345 GVLRPSFEEY
-358 GNCAWLPVPFT
+358 GICSQNAVYFN
-369 VSTPDFSYTVN
+369 VSTPDYTYTAQ
-380 DLMGF
+380 DIMDF
-385 YKDKEIDALVLVNP
+385 YKDKELDALVLVNP
-399 ENPTGNYIKKEDVV
+399 DNPTGNYIPKQEVL
-413 SLLEFCAEKNTY
+413 SLAQYCKARNITF
-425 LILDESFLDFSAA
+425 ILDESFIDFSSA
-438 EKEPSLM
+438 EESPSLM
-445 NQETLDAY
+445 CQEILDEY
-453 PNLVLIKSISKSYGV
+453 KNLVLIKSISKSYGV
-468 PGLRLGILACSDP
+468 PGLRLGLLTCSDP
-481 SVTALVRNELPVW
+481 EIIGQVRKELPIW

-511 SDYEEALRK
+511 SDYQEALEH
-520 FKETRINMYEELRTI
+520 FKRTREKLYQTLQSI

-541 PSEANFIL
+541 PSQANFIM
-549 CEIIDGCSASQ
+549 CEITDGCSASQ
-560 ISELLLNRY
+560 IAELLLNRY

-575 LSNKS
+575 LSQKP
-580 GMEGREF
+580 GLEGREF
-587 IRIAVRTR
+587 IRIAVRT
-595 EDNNRLA
+595 EADNERLA

>member
-1 LNIKENIMQA
+1 MQA

-26 ENQPKCMVQVNQVP
+26 ENQPKCMITVNGIP
-40 LIERMLKQLDHYHL
+40 MIERMLKQLDHCHL
-54 NRIILV
+54 NRIIIV
-60 TGHEGEQL
+60 TGHKGEELQS
-68 RTFTSSL
+68 FVSSL
-75 SLSTPII
+75 PLSTPVTY
-82 FIDNPVY
+82 IDNPVY
-89 QTTNNIYSLY
+89 KTTNNIYSLY
-99 LAKEHL
+99 LAKDQL
-105 LCDDTIL
+105 LMDDTIL

-120 QEVLTQIIQNPYPNL
+120 QEVLTQIINDPYPNL
-135 ALVAPFESWMD
+135 ALVAHFESWMD

-152 DEQDNITKFLTRKDF
+152 DEQDNIMKFLTRKDF

-178 VNIYKFSKSFSE
+178 VNIYKFSRNFSTT
-190 SHYVPFLEAYSK
+190 HYVPFLEAYSK

-259 RISSRYGGFW
+259 RLSKRFGGYW

-279 LVNPYFPNSRLMG
+279 LVNPYFPNSRFMG
-292 EIKASFEALCT
+292 EIKASFEVLTT
-303 SYPSGLEINN
+303 SYPSGLDVNN

-318 SLGLNRDHVL
+318 SLGLDRNQIL

-339 LIRSFE
+339 LIRSFKNAV
-345 HGVGIVRPSFEEY
+345 GVLRPSFEEY
-358 GNCAWLPVPFT
+358 GICSQNAVYFN
-369 VSTPDFSYTVN
+369 VSTPDYTYTAQ
-380 DLMGF
+380 DIMDF
-385 YKDKEIDALVLVNP
+385 YKDKELEALVLVNP
-399 ENPTGNYIKKEDVV
+399 DNPTGNYIPKQEVL
-413 SLLEFCAEKNTY
+413 SLAQYCKARNITF
-425 LILDESFLDFSAA
+425 ILDESFIDFSSV
-438 EKEPSLM
+438 EESPSLM
-445 NQETLDAY
+445 CQEILDEY
-453 PNLVLIKSISKSYGV
+453 KNLVLIKSISKSYGV
-468 PGLRLGILACSDP
+468 PGLRLGLLTCSDP
-481 SVTALVRNELPVW
+481 EIIGQVRKELPIW

-511 SDYEEALRK
+511 SDYQEALEH
-520 FKETRINMYEELRTI
+520 FKRTRDKLYQSLQSI

-541 PSEANFIL
+541 PSQANFIM
-549 CEIIDGCSASQ
+549 CEITDGCSASQ
-560 ISELLLNRY
+560 IAELLLNRY

-575 LSNKS
+575 LSQKP
-580 GMEGREF
+580 GLEGREF
-587 IRIAVRTR
+587 IRIAVRT
-595 EDNNRLA
+595 EADNERLA